1 MPGPAPIKELMW
13 ILCAD
18 WFRMSSATE
27 AGNVAIFPG
36 DNLGGWIMEIKLE
49 KIRSWIGVG
58 EGEKFPGM
66 R

>member
-1 MPGPAPIKELMW
+1 
-13 ILCAD
+13 
-18 WFRMSSATE
+18 MSSATE